1 MLLAYYNDTSTARQ
15 MEEAM
20 LGIMRMSGELAELL
34 NEFTNGDYNR
44 ITAMYVKYGGNVF
57 QGGVAYAT
65 ACNLVERKKN
75 NLSREEATKKCNN
88 FLETFLREELHMLQR
103 AIWR

>member
-1 MLLAYYNDTSTARQ
+1 MDITHHFFRRMLLAYYNDTSTAHR

-20 LGIMRMSGELAELL
+20 LGIMKMSGELAELS

-57 QGGVAYAT
+57 QV
-65 ACNLVERKKN
+65 R
-75 NLSREEATKKCNN
+75 
-88 FLETFLREELHMLQR
+88 
-103 AIWR
+103 